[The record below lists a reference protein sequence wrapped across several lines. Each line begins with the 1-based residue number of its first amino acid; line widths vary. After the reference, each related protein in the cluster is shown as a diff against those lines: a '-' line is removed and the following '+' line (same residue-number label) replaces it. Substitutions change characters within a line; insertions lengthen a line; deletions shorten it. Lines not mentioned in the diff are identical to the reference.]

1 LAEKYTISTQIL
13 LPVIEQLRERGF
25 RARPLL
31 EKLSIDPKLLDD
43 VNETV
48 SLNQYIAL
56 FEAAAEITSQ
66 PHFGLEAGKKIT
78 ADSLGVLGFL
88 FDSAPTLEDALIGL
102 SKFLGALQEGT
113 HMILKKEEDVVRY
126 EYQILDS
133 QINPRRQDTEYSIAA
148 TLTLIRRYV
157 GTEFKPIE
165 ISFEHDRVGSHSF
178 YEHQFG
184 CHVFFQQGT
193 NYILFDKK
201 TLELGSPNI
210 SNKLYSIIA
219 SHLSEILAKK
229 STLTSTSDKVQSL
242 LTAQMLENGATVT
255 KLANKLGISE
265 STLARRLK
273 KEDTN
278 FNEILTAK
286 RMDLAQHLLVN
297 SDSSISQIAMRIG
310 YSENASFTRAFKN
323 FTQQTPDQ
331 YRREYKRPK

>member
-1 LAEKYTISTQIL
+1 MAEKYTISTQIL

-48 SLNQYIAL
+48 SLHQYIAL
-56 FEAAAEITSQ
+56 FEAAAEATNQ

-88 FDSAPTLEDALIGL
+88 FDSAPTLEDALIGF

-113 HMILKKEEDVVRY
+113 HMTLKKEKDLVRY
-126 EYQILDS
+126 EYQVMDS
-133 QINPRRQDTEYSIAA
+133 QISPRRQDTEYSLAA

-157 GTEFKPIE
+157 GTDFKPIE

-193 NYILFDKK
+193 NYILFHKK

-219 SHLSEILAKK
+219 THLGDILAKK
-229 STLTSTSDKVQSL
+229 NTLSSTADKIESL
-242 LTAQMLENGATVT
+242 LTPQMLETGATVT
-255 KLANKLGISE
+255 KLAQKLSISE

-273 KEDTN
+273 KENTT

-286 RMDLAQHLLVN
+286 RMGLAKHLLVN
-297 SDSSISQIAMRIG
+297 SDSSISEIAVRIG

-331 YRREYKRPK
+331 YRRDYIQAT